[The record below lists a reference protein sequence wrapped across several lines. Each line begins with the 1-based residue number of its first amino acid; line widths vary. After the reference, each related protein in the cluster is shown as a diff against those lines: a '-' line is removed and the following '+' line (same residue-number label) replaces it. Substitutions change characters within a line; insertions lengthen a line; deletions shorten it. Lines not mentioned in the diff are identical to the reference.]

1 MLEDFFKTFFM
12 AVSLLALGVALAFA
26 IPGMKRSLKSD
37 VAPYSGAH
45 PDMEVEYEPL
55 NTLPPTYDNE

>member
-1 MLEDFFKTFFM
+1 MLEDFFKTFFIAFSVM
-12 AVSLLALGVALAFA
+12 ALGVALAFA
-26 IPGMKRSLKSD
+26 IPGMHRSLKSD